1 MTKDTPWTALL
12 VGGECRFDSAE
23 GSDSRMK
30 FLGATFPRLAGE
42 VDHTVDVTRYLG
54 FKGFLDDGTDYEF
67 FGIEVDAVDRVPKG
81 LVAWTLGERSL
92 TITASPTTS
101 QRQAVEI
108 RWDWRQT
115 TTGSPRPWTGE
126 FVTAAGAPEL
136 PPRLSLTTNCYVG
149 LKERNPASEDVQ
161 LVEYDPSWPRR
172 YEEFALWLRKSI
184 GDDIALRVEHYGSTA
199 IPGIPAKPIIDVIVE
214 IPSFEAAKPRV
225 LPVLNDP
232 CWEYWWYSDHLT
244 FIRRSRLQGERT
256 HHVHMA
262 PRGHPL
268 WDGIPFRDYLRS
280 HPDEARRYAE
290 LKRHLAASH
299 RVDRERYTEAKAE
312 FVRSIVAKA
321 TGGRA

>member
-1 MTKDTPWTALL
+1 MTNEVPWEAFLI
-12 VGGECRFDSAE
+12 GGEGRFDADE
-23 GSDSRMK
+23 GPDSRLK
-30 FLGATFPRLAGE
+30 FLGSVFPRLADE
-42 VDHTVDVTRYLG
+42 VNHVVDVSRYLG
-54 FKGFLDDGTDYEF
+54 FEGRLADGRTFEF
-67 FGIEVDAVDRVPKG
+67 FGIEVDTVDRVPEG
-81 LVAWTLGERSL
+81 LVGWTLGERSL
-92 TITASPTTS
+92 TVTASPAAS
-101 QRQAVEI
+101 HREPVEI
-108 RWDWRQT
+108 RWDWRKT

-126 FVTAAGAPEL
+126 FVTVAGAPEL

-149 LKERNPASEDVQ
+149 LKEQNPASEDVQ
-161 LVEYDPSWPRR
+161 LVGYDPSWPRR
-172 YEEFALWLRKSI
+172 YEEFALWLRKSL
-184 GDDIALRVEHYGSTA
+184 GDDIALRVEHYGSTS

-225 LPVLNDP
+225 LPVLNEP

-290 LKRHLAASH
+290 LKRQLATSY
-299 RVDRERYTEAKAE
+299 RGDRERYTEAKTE

-321 TGGRA
+321 TGG